1 MQCLSLAVQACTPR
15 PPIETKA
22 PKRDAAA
29 ADPAAEPTPITAA
42 IGPHLVLVP
51 RAPHEDEDED
61 AAGSVT
67 TRSAETP
74 TKQAR
79 LSGPSA
85 SARPEQGQGQPQGAL
100 HAAAAITTNDLL
112 DCLVHPDVI
121 SRVTELLLEK
131 RSGRRPR
138 MGSLDP
144 Q

>member
-1 MQCLSLAVQACTPR
+1 MQCLNLAVQACTPR
-15 PPIETKA
+15 PPIETKP
-22 PKRDAAA
+22 PKRDA
-29 ADPAAEPTPITAA
+29 AAEPTPITAA

-51 RAPHEDEDED
+51 EDEDED

-85 SARPEQGQGQPQGAL
+85 SASDRPEQGQGQPQGAL
-100 HAAAAITTNDLL
+100 HAAAITTNDLL